1 MSARAK
7 DAEVASG
14 GMKVLSCVRD
24 VLTTRIQKERRRE
37 VDNGYSREGTEACP
51 FCETKE
57 TEMAKSGCVL
67 SRVLRVI
74 SQWSVGVAAQ
84 AP

>member
-1 MSARAK
+1 MA
-7 DAEVASG
+7 
-14 GMKVLSCVRD
+14 VLE
-24 VLTTRIQKERRRE
+24 KELKP
-37 VDNGYSREGTEACP
+37 CP